1 MEQDEFNFD
10 DEPEAPY
17 QHHSET
23 SREAA
28 QLIEPE
34 LGTLRAEVLAE
45 IRRCGADGATDDE
58 LQVTLGMNPSTER
71 PRRIELW
78 EAGHIARTER
88 TRPTRSGRQA
98 TVWVEKR
105 HVA

>member
-1 MEQDEFNFD
+1 MQDSFDFHD

-28 QLIEPE
+28 ELIEPDAD
-34 LGTLRAEVLAE
+34 TLRGRVLAY
-45 IRRCGADGATDDE
+45 IRERGAHGATDEEIQDA
-58 LQVTLGMNPSTER
+58 LHMNPSTER

-78 EAGHIARTER
+78 NAEWVLKTSD
-88 TRPTRSGRQA
+88 TRLTRSGRKA
-98 TVWVEKR
+98 TVWIAAEEK
-105 HVA
+105 A